1 MIRFLLDE
9 AGISLP
15 ILLAFL
21 GRDSL
26 EMCDDPRVYVLTL
39 KNKEMRH
46 DKTLLDC
53 YLIPSFIL
61 GLSGLLLRPITYF
74 TTLNHCLYIICC
86 IFHVIINFYTVID

>member
-21 GRDSL
+21 GLDSL

-74 TTLNHCLYIICC
+74 TTKRQIIVFISYIV
-86 IFHVIINFYTVID
+86 FFM